1 MKSLLVSLLLLTAAV
16 TPASAKNADTG
27 DPVAWGILSHNTGC
41 VIFAEGHKTK
51 GMFWGVAVTEKIM
64 GKLTL
69 IETQNYTFNQ
79 KEVIETQDAMNDL
92 MRRAEA
98 DHVKYVKIPEKYS
111 PDQLQKARAM
121 CTQDQ

>member
-1 MKSLLVSLLLLTAAV
+1 
-16 TPASAKNADTG
+16 
-27 DPVAWGILSHNTGC
+27 
-41 VIFAEGHKTK
+41 
-51 GMFWGVAVTEKIM
+51 MFWGVAVTEKIM

-111 PDQLQKARAM
+111 PDLLQKARAM